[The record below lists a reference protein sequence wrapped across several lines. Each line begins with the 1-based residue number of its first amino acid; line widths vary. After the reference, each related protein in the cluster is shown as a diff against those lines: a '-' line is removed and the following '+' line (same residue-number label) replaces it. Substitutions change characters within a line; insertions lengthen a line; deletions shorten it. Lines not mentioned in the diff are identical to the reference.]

1 MTHDVTRDGQRDTC
15 YTTHHA
21 SVTIC
26 LTLHNHTD
34 AYYALLRAV
43 CRQIAAVPPPP
54 HLAAGHVGH
63 GAVGLDGLQ
72 LVQAPVQLLQRLARP
87 PDIVFVWKAKI
98 SSEGHN
104 ILFCMSEP
112 EGSER
117 ARWEKGR
124 WGPDTMDARL
134 KIFFISTMLLG

>member
-1 MTHDVTRDGQRDTC
+1 MV
-15 YTTHHA
+15 
-21 SVTIC
+21 SVT
-26 LTLHNHTD
+26 LVTQHTTPLSHSGSHFIITRMPTMHC
-34 AYYALLRAV
+34 YAPSAGRSRLFL
-43 CRQIAAVPPPP
+43 PPP

-87 PDIVFVWKAKI
+87 PDIVLVWKAKI